1 MSIERKHDQS
11 MLGVRTISVAL
22 ASALYFAA
30 AAAHAGDCPADKRVA
45 DGKGQKPSAAA
56 AKDVTDVVLRSINLA
71 NESVAVKGRQ
81 FRLRRLE
88 IRPGGIVPWHS
99 HGNRPALIYIVSGT
113 VTEYASTCA
122 VPIVHKAGEASS
134 EARGTSH
141 WWQNTGK
148 ETAVLISADLFPVV
162 DKETER
168 MM

>member
-1 MSIERKHDQS
+1 MSINSKQGQS
-11 MLGVRTISVAL
+11 IWRRSALGVAIAGAL
-22 ASALYFAA
+22 SLAA
-30 AAAHAGDCPADKRVA
+30 TAAYAGQCPADKVVA
-45 DGKGQKPSAAA
+45 DGKGQKPSTAA
-56 AKDVTDVVLRSINLA
+56 AKEVTDTVLRTIDLSK
-71 NESVAVKGRQ
+71 EKVAVQGRQ

-88 IRPGGIVPWHS
+88 IKPGGIVPWHS
-99 HGNRPALIYIVSGT
+99 HGDRPAQIYIVSGE

-148 ETAVLISADLFPVV
+148 TVAVLISADLLPVEEM
-162 DKETER
+162 KTER